1 MTVPGAAVVA
11 LMVTLIS
18 PATDELGFIV
28 MHCYAVL
35 RGSPVREEGLAILS
49 WVQFVFFFE
58 KQISDSPLFLQLL
71 LVLLR
76 SRYRVGWL

>member
-18 PATDELGFIV
+18 PATDVLGFIV
-28 MHCYAVL
+28 MLCYAVL

-49 WVQFVFFFE
+49 CVLFFSFFSNM
-58 KQISDSPLFLQLL
+58 ISYSPLFLQLL
-71 LVLLR
+71 LVLRR